1 MCVFICQKEET
12 KKVSL
17 LFVLIAT
24 TDERKMQSTAQC
36 DNGVGVAKF
45 VRELTARNVTRRLF
59 PRPVPDRRVRPGSER
74 ETSCC
79 SKSPEWLVQGGRRKQ
94 AEKAQIPPRNR
105 CQPYTTTS
113 STDSRIRT
121 AAVVVVVALK
131 NRARDQ

>member
-1 MCVFICQKEET
+1 M
-12 KKVSL
+12 SL

-45 VRELTARNVTRRLF
+45 VRELTARNVTRRWF

-79 SKSPEWLVQGGRRKQ
+79 SKSPELVQGGRRKQ
-94 AEKAQIPPRNR
+94 AEKAQIPPRTR